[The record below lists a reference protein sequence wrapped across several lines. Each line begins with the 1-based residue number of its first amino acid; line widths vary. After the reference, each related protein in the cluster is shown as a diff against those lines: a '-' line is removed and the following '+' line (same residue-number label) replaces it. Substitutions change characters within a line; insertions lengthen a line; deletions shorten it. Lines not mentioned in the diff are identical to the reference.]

1 MFESCDFSA
10 VNQQWAYIIPLIVI
24 VVLSFVMRRRK
35 PIEKTPQDIATSLF
49 VETTTNLKTVDEFGS
64 QRSPK
69 KLKMDAW
76 KRNQEKIDFLDQSIR
91 SNLANAYRLVED
103 YNLRIDSAKMYKS
116 NSYIFGAGV
125 DQMREPLL
133 KSKEGLEQWLR
144 SNVQQT
150 GPEGGRQGCMGGGLG
165 G

>member
-10 VNQQWAYIIPLIVI
+10 INQQWAYIIPLIVI

-35 PIEKTPQDIATSLF
+35 PIEKTPVDIATSLF

-64 QRSPK
+64 NSKPK
-69 KLKMDAW
+69 KLKMAAW
-76 KRNQEKIDFLDQSIR
+76 QRNQTKIDFLDESVR
-91 SNLANAYRLVED
+91 GNLANGYRLVED
-103 YNLRIDSAKMYKS
+103 YNMRLDSAKMYKS
-116 NSYIFGAGV
+116 NSYIFGAGAE
-125 DQMREPLL
+125 QMREPLL
-133 KSKEGLEQWLR
+133 KSKEGLEQWLK
-144 SNVQQT
+144 SNVQQV